1 MNDVRP
7 VVGFASWRYV
17 IRGGRERR
25 TSSPTWLRWQHVPHY
40 GELAVTGNTAGVPGD
55 ELRRR
60 IDYSIGQAYVLATS
74 ITRS

>member
-1 MNDVRP
+1 M
-7 VVGFASWRYV
+7 VGFALWRHL

-25 TSSPTWLRWQHVPHY
+25 SGSPTWLRWQHVRHY
-40 GELAVTGNTAGVPGD
+40 GQLAVTGNTASGPGG

-60 IDYSIGQAYVLATS
+60 IDYSMGQAYVLATS